1 MDRIIAFDLWGRQAH
16 YKKIYAT
23 TTALTY
29 PIPVKTA
36 VYGTVGAIIGLDKTD
51 NRYLSHFK
59 PGSCKIGLQIM
70 RPLAFQRININLRAV
85 FGSMKPND
93 NRKPT
98 LMEFVHKPHY
108 RIYFTHE
115 DHQLLEDLR
124 QCLEFKQCVYTPSL
138 GLANLL
144 ASFSFVGQW
153 EFKTTIPAGVQPI
166 HSVIPRRR
174 QLALDKNQT
183 FDGGNRI
190 MEISQYALEM
200 DEDRNVLDR
209 DDIILDQNG
218 RAIFAE
224 VKELVSLDSSQNPT
238 NVVLF

>member
-1 MDRIIAFDLWGRQAH
+1 MDRIIAFDLWGRLAH

-36 VYGTVGAIIGLDKTD
+36 VYGTVGAIIGLEKNE
-51 NRYLSHFK
+51 NRYLRHFQ
-59 PGSCKIGLQIM
+59 PGSCKIGIQVM

-85 FGSMKPND
+85 FGPMKPTD

-108 RIYFTHE
+108 RIYFTHQ
-115 DHQLLEDLR
+115 DRQLLEDLK
-124 QCLEFKQCVYTPSL
+124 QCLESKQCVYTPSL

-144 ASFSFVGQW
+144 AGFAYIGQW
-153 EFKTTIPAGVQPI
+153 EVETLVPNGSQPI
-166 HSVIPRRR
+166 HSVIPRRS
-174 QLALDKNQT
+174 LLELDRDQT

-200 DEDRNVLDR
+200 DEARNVLDR
-209 DDIILDQNG
+209 DDILLDQNAK
-218 RAIFAE
+218 AIFAE
-224 VKELVSLDSSQNPT
+224 VKELVSLGSPQNPT

>member
-36 VYGTVGAIIGLDKTD
+36 IYGTVGAIIGLGKNG
-51 NRYLSHFK
+51 NRYLRHFQT
-59 PGSCKIGLQIM
+59 GSCKIGIQVM

-85 FGSMKPND
+85 FGPMKATD

-108 RIYFTHE
+108 RIYFTHQ
-115 DHQLLEDLR
+115 DHQLLEDLK
-124 QCLEFKQCVYTPSL
+124 QCLESKQCVYTPSL

-144 ASFSFVGQW
+144 AGFAFIGQW
-153 EFKTTIPAGVQPI
+153 EMKTVIPDSVQPI
-166 HSVIPRRR
+166 HSVIPRRS
-174 QLALDKNQT
+174 LIALDKNHT

-200 DEDRNVLDR
+200 DEGRNVLDR

-218 RAIFAE
+218 RVIFAE
-224 VKELVSLDSSQNPT
+224 VREMVSLDSPQNPT
-238 NVVLF
+238 HVVLF

>member
-1 MDRIIAFDLWGRQAH
+1 MDRIIAFDLWGAYAH

-36 VYGTVGAIIGLDKTD
+36 VYGTVGAIVGLDKQD
-51 NRYLSHFK
+51 NRYLRHFK
-59 PGSCKIGLQIM
+59 PGACKIGIQIM

-85 FGSMKPND
+85 FGPMKATG

-98 LMEFVHKPHY
+98 LMEFVHRPHY
-108 RIYFTHE
+108 RIYFTHT
-115 DHQLLEDLR
+115 DHHLQDDL
-124 QCLEFKQCVYTPSL
+124 KQGLQSKQSVFTPSL

-144 ASFSFVGQW
+144 AGFEFSGEW
-153 EFKTTIPAGVQPI
+153 AYQPSSPSSTQPV
-166 HSVIPRRR
+166 HSVISKRN
-174 QLALDKNQT
+174 LISLDNSRT
-183 FDGGNRI
+183 FQGGNRI

-200 DEDRNVLDR
+200 DENRNVLDR

-218 RAIFAE
+218 QPVFAK
-224 VKELVSLDSSQNPT
+224 VKELAVLENKQGIT